1 MTLVD
6 DIDDIIKQQFQEGK
20 KDRRREKFD
29 EKKI

>member
-6 DIDDIIKQQFQEGK
+6 DIEDIIKQQFQEGK
-20 KDRRREKFD
+20 KDKRRESFD